1 MLNEIFV
8 LARNPANQPLDVMP
22 ERIFYECHQRPD
34 TEICLSFLDKFCLKD
49 KHPSL
54 NLKLK
59 TSRIFANS
67 NKSSVSDA
75 IVEFCFWQNCS
86 KVEKW
91 KPPKPAAVTAIQDLP
106 QGPQMPFWAPG
117 YFSTF
122 KSIIGERSH
131 HCCHD
136 QCEPLE
142 ASGSWCIGLVTTS
155 ERCTQPCYQKS
166 LHHLIKTIIMLIGVS
181 IHTKLHHSW
190 SSC

>member
-1 MLNEIFV
+1 MQNIIENEIYV
-8 LARNPANQPLDVMP
+8 LVRNPANQPLDVMP

-59 TSRIFANS
+59 TSRRFANS

-75 IVEFCFWQNCS
+75 IVEFCLWQNCS

-106 QGPQMPFWAPG
+106 HQGPQMPFWAPG
-117 YFSTF
+117 YFSSF
-122 KSIIGERSH
+122 NNLWEKS
-131 HCCHD
+131 
-136 QCEPLE
+136 
-142 ASGSWCIGLVTTS
+142 
-155 ERCTQPCYQKS
+155 S
-166 LHHLIKTIIMLIGVS
+166 LL
-181 IHTKLHHSW
+181 SW
-190 SSC
+190 SMWTSWSKWELVYRTSHNFREVHSALLSEELASPH